1 MEATARTYRYLDPS
15 EIEEQRKAKDADKK
29 KSGANK

>member
-15 EIEEQRKAKDADKK
+15 EVEQRRKGAADAKKAG
-29 KSGANK
+29 GAK